1 MRRRAA
7 ALTTILL
14 VASVTLSLLPG
25 ANRGLAERLLVG
37 RVHAT
42 FQPNDG
48 KIFVLVLGS
57 DARSGNSDAARADAI
72 HVVGI
77 NTEDMKAG
85 ILNFPRDAWVDIPG
99 HGTSKIND
107 ALYEGGPQLVAQT
120 IENLTGIR
128 IDYWVL
134 TGFEGFVGIIHDL
147 GPVKVNVPMDLHD
160 PSGSGANL
168 RAGKQALHALS
179 ALSFVRDRHD
189 FPHGDVDRTT
199 NHGTFLIDLL
209 KKLRRDV
216 SGNPAALFKWI
227 STTRAHTR
235 FDISADEMF
244 RLGVLA
250 SQLDPSRVDNVTVPV
265 TLGSAGAASV
275 VFIQP
280 SAQSIY
286 RRFAR
291 DGHF

>member
-1 MRRRAA
+1 M
-7 ALTTILL
+7 
-14 VASVTLSLLPG
+14 
-25 ANRGLAERLLVG
+25 
-37 RVHAT
+37 
-42 FQPNDG
+42 
-48 KIFVLVLGS
+48 LVLGS
-57 DARSGNSDAARADAI
+57 DARTGNSDAARADAI

-77 NTEDMKAG
+77 NTDDMKAG

-107 ALYEGGPQLVAQT
+107 ALYEGGPELVAQT
-120 IENLTGIR
+120 IENLTKIR

-147 GPVKVNVPMDLHD
+147 GPVKVDVPMDLYD
-160 PSGSGANL
+160 PSGSGADL
-168 RAGKQALHALS
+168 KAGKQPLHALS

-189 FPHGDVDRTT
+189 FPHGDVDRST
-199 NHGTFLIDLL
+199 NQGTFLIDLL

-250 SQLDPSRVDNVTVPV
+250 SQLDPARVDNVTVPV
-265 TLGSAGAASV
+265 SLGSAGAASV
-275 VFIQP
+275 VYIQP
-280 SAQSIY
+280 SAQNLY
-286 RRFAR
+286 RRFAK
-291 DGHF
+291 DAHF

>member
-1 MRRRAA
+1 VRRRAA
-7 ALTTILL
+7 ALATVLL

-25 ANRGLAERLLVG
+25 SNRGLAERLLVG

-48 KIFVLVLGS
+48 KIFVLVIGS

-77 NTEDMKAG
+77 NTDDMRAG
-85 ILNFPRDAWVDIPG
+85 ILNFPRDSYVNIPG

-107 ALYEGGPQLVAQT
+107 ALYLGGPKLLAQT
-120 IENLTGIR
+120 IEELTQIR

-134 TGFEGFVGIIHDL
+134 TGFEGFIGMIHDL
-147 GPVKVNVPMDLHD
+147 GPVKVDVPMDLYD
-160 PSGSGANL
+160 PSGSGANMK
-168 RAGKQALHALS
+168 AGKQYLHALS
-179 ALSFVRDRHD
+179 ALAFVRDRHD
-189 FPHGDVDRTT
+189 FPHGDIDRST
-199 NHGTFLIDLL
+199 NQGIFLIDLL

-216 SGNPAALFKWI
+216 EGNPAALFKWI

-250 SQLDPSRVDNVTVPV
+250 SQLDPKRVDNKTVPV

-275 VFIQP
+275 VYIQP
-280 SAQSIY
+280 SAQTLY
-286 RRFAR
+286 RQFAK
-291 DGHF
+291 DAHF